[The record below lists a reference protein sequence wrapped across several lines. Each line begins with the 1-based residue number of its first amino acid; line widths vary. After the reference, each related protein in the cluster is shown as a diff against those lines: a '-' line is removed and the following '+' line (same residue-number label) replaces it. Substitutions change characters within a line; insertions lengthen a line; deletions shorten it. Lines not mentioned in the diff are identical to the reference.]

1 MNDLTQLE
9 EPTEIGQSMREE
21 IRRVSHATRARRLL
35 ISRVMTTLCALT
47 LAVTAVPLV
56 LLLFQLIKRG
66 APELTWTF
74 FTKVPETPSLIAP
87 NATGGL
93 SNAILGSIA
102 LNIYAAILAIPV
114 GVLVG
119 VYLAESLSKFASA
132 LRIIAQTMA
141 GAPSILM
148 GLFAFS
154 FVLQDLHVG
163 FSAIA
168 GSFALAVL
176 MLPVIIIATEI
187 AVLNVP
193 NTLREAGLALGA
205 KPHKV
210 SMRVVIPSALTGIVT
225 GCILAISRAIGETA
239 PVLLVIGGGY
249 LNTWK
254 PLSPV
259 SALPLSIYENAKSEW
274 PSQRAQVWGAALL
287 LVIFVFILSLTARI
301 WASRKQKV
309 SN

>member
-1 MNDLTQLE
+1 MALGVLLMLLSFSLSLVSRWLVAVSEGHGSSMNDLNLMD
-9 EPTEIGQSMREE
+9 EPVQIDQSMREE
-21 IRRVSHATRARRLL
+21 IRRVSHASRARRLL
-35 ISRVMTTLCALT
+35 ISRVMVTLCALT
-47 LAVTAVPLV
+47 LCATAVPLV

-66 APELTWTF
+66 APELSWTF
-74 FTKVPETPSLIAP
+74 FTKVPETPTLIAP

-93 SNAILGSIA
+93 SNAIIGSIA

-132 LRIIAQTMA
+132 VRIIAQTMA

-154 FVLQDLHVG
+154 FMFQDLHIG
-163 FSAIA
+163 FSAID

-193 NTLREAGLALGA
+193 NTLREAGLALRGQTSQSVDARGDSFSAHRYRHGLHSRDLTSHWRNGAGTARYWRRLLKFVQAA
-205 KPHKV
+205 KP
-210 SMRVVIPSALTGIVT
+210 RVGVALVD
-225 GCILAISRAIGETA
+225 L
-239 PVLLVIGGGY
+239 
-249 LNTWK
+249 
-254 PLSPV
+254 
-259 SALPLSIYENAKSEW
+259 
-274 PSQRAQVWGAALL
+274 
-287 LVIFVFILSLTARI
+287 
-301 WASRKQKV
+301 
-309 SN
+309 

>member
-1 MNDLTQLE
+1 MNDLTQLD
-9 EPTEIGQSMREE
+9 EPIEIGQSMREE
-21 IRRVSHATRARRLL
+21 IRRVSHAARARRLL
-35 ISRVMTTLCALT
+35 ISRIMTSLCALA
-47 LAVTAVPLV
+47 LAIAAVPLV
-56 LLLFQLIKRG
+56 LLLWQLIQRG
-66 APELTWTF
+66 APQLTGAF
-74 FTKVPETPSLIAP
+74 FTKVPATPTLIAP

-93 SNAILGSIA
+93 SNAIIGSIA
-102 LNIYAAILAIPV
+102 LNVYAAVMAIPI

-119 VYLAESLSKFASA
+119 VFLAESTSKFAGA

-176 MLPVIIIATEI
+176 MLPVIIISTEI
-187 AVLNVP
+187 AVRGVP
-193 NTLREAGLALGA
+193 HTLREAGLALGA

-210 SMRVVIPSALTGIVT
+210 SMKIVLPAALTGIVT
-225 GCILAISRAIGETA
+225 GIILAISRAIGETA

-249 LNTWK
+249 INSWK
-254 PLSPV
+254 PLDPV

-274 PSQRAQVWGAALL
+274 PSLRTEVWGIALV
-287 LVIFVFILSLTARI
+287 LVVFVFVLSLSARI
-301 WASRKQKV
+301 WASRKQQAR
-309 SN
+309 